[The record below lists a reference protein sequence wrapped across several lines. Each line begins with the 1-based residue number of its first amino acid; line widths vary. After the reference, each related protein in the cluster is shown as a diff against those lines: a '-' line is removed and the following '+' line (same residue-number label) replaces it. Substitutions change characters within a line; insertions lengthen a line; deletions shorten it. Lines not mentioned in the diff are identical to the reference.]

1 MATTNL
7 DHTHHYHLPSTAHY
21 FNPCH
26 PATSQ
31 HDKSSNSLAFHQNHH
46 NQQQHQQ
53 QQQHHHHYQT
63 ASFSQKSPLETSIA
77 SYAHHMALNE
87 DKFQPEQAKQQLDF
101 EFQRSQT
108 TSMIDRF
115 MQNRPTGVINQQLS
129 LQQIQAEQPLQ
140 LATGASGQQAVWT
153 SNSSPK
159 SSTDSV
165 QSAATTIQAP
175 LQVRAIQLYGRNGV
189 GANTAPPTASQQHQ
203 QQLQCLEND
212 LTPLVKFASKPLDEC
227 TCGREIS

>member
-26 PATSQ
+26 PASNQ
-31 HDKSSNSLAFHQNHH
+31 HDKSSTSVSFHQNLHH
-46 NQQQHQQ
+46 QNQHHQQHQQ
-53 QQQHHHHYQT
+53 HYQT
-63 ASFSQKSPLETSIA
+63 TSFSQISPLETNIVN
-77 SYAHHMALNE
+77 YAHHMALNE
-87 DKFQPEQAKQQLDF
+87 DKFEPEEAKQQLDY

-115 MQNRPTGVINQQLS
+115 MQSRPTGVINQQLS
-129 LQQIQAEQPLQ
+129 LQQSSAEQPLR
-140 LATGASGQQAVWT
+140 LATSANSQQAVWT

-175 LQVRAIQLYGRNGV
+175 LQVRAMQLYGRNGS
-189 GANTAPPTASQQHQ
+189 GAPNTTPSTASLQQQH
-203 QQLQCLEND
+203 QLQCLEND
-212 LTPLVKFASKPLDEC
+212 LTPLVKFAKPLDEC
-227 TCGREIS
+227 TCC